1 MPFWCNSFAPT
12 ATVAYG
18 SSNFKTVFMTLDVFH
33 PTCVKII
40 VVQQL
45 LKNRD
50 NEIEAV
56 PRKSSLILGVPS
68 RA

>member
-1 MPFWCNSFAPT
+1 
-12 ATVAYG
+12 
-18 SSNFKTVFMTLDVFH
+18 MTLDVLH

-56 PRKSSLILGVPS
+56 PRKSSLILIGVPS
-68 RA
+68 RALDGMHKNLNQSHSTISTTVS